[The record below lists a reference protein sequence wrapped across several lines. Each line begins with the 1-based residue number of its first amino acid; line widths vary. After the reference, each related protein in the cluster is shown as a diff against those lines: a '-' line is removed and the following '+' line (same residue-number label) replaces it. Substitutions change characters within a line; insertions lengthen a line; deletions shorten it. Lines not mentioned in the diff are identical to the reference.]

1 MGGGGMNIYIDI
13 ETIPAGEPIDPMTLT
28 PPATMSKPETIAA
41 WYKDKAV
48 DLAAEKYR
56 ARSLDSMQG
65 QILCIGYAIGDEPA
79 AVVMAGDELETLIQF
94 QTFVNSIMGRWD
106 EPVNFVGWNIRTFDV
121 PYIWRKAIK
130 YELAYLKKAFNR
142 DRNRG
147 NIVDLMEI
155 WGADFRDMRKGSDVA
170 AFLGLPCDDTVS
182 GKDVYGLYLE
192 GRTGEIAGHCKSDV
206 ETVREIYR
214 RIYA

>member
-1 MGGGGMNIYIDI
+1 MNIYLDI

-48 DLAAEKYR
+48 DMAAEKYR
-56 ARSLDSMQG
+56 SRSLDSMQG
-65 QILCIGYAIGDEPA
+65 QILCIGCAFNDEP
-79 AVVMAGDELETLIQF
+79 VSVIMAGDELETLTQF

-130 YELAYLKKAFNR
+130 YQLDYLKKAFNR
-142 DRNRG
+142 DRGRG
-147 NIVDLMEI
+147 NIIDLMEV
-155 WGADFRDMRKGSDVA
+155 WGTDFRDMRKQGDVA
-170 AFLGLPCDDTVS
+170 LFLGLQHDDTVKGS
-182 GKDVYGLYLE
+182 QVYDLYLQD
-192 GRTGEIAGHCKSDV
+192 RLGEIADHCKSDV
-206 ETVREIYR
+206 ETVREIHR